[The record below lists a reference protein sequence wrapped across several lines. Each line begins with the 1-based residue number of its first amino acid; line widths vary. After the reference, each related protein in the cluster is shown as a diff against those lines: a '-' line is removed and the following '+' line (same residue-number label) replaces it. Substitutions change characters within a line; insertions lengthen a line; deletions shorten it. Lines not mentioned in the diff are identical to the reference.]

1 LAMLITCAMF
11 FVEEKS
17 EMKLEAGE
25 WTYI

>member
-1 LAMLITCAMF
+1 LITCAMF